1 MRYLQWKGTYDDP
14 KYVKLN
20 NTEKEEISRQTL
32 KYFLTKYKWTCSM
45 SKFYDLQPRLCL
57 EKVYSL
63 PNLF

>member
-1 MRYLQWKGTYDDP
+1 MRDLQWKETCDDI

-32 KYFLTKYKWTCSM
+32 KYFLTKYKWTYSM
-45 SKFYDLQPRLCL
+45 SKFYGLQPRLCL